1 MIWDTNILDAIDIEF
16 LNAFTAASGEI
27 FKAGQSLAYWLAF
40 ISIGFSVGMMLLKG
54 EEVHVMGSKLIKM
67 GIMFGLFFTLIEY
80 GGTWI
85 PEFLNGFI
93 AVGQKASGIQSV
105 DPSSVFNQG
114 WYIASRLI
122 QGAYDAGMYHI
133 LSALAALFGAFFIII
148 IYALISASLCVLY
161 IKAYALVLIGPV
173 IFALGNNDV
182 TRSTV
187 SNYIQKIIGM
197 GLNLLFYYLVIG
209 VGISLGDQWVQNI
222 SEAGLT
228 DFSILAMILGGI
240 VVFYQVLQNVPSFI
254 ATISGA
260 TGFRDYGQAAIA
272 AAASGA
278 AMMAQAAVSAGTLG
292 GAGIAGAG
300 MASRGASA
308 LGMGAAKGAAAGYS
322 NAGPVASSAVNM
334 TGNAISKA
342 FGGSGSSMSG
352 MESAST
358 TQTDGLFKKAFKVAG
373 KSSVAAGTGAIGG
386 LGGLS
391 GHAFKHTIKPAM
403 NNIADRFNGDKPKS

>member
-27 FKAGQSLAYWLAF
+27 FKAGQSLAYWLAL
-40 ISIGFSVGMMLLKG
+40 ISMGFSIGMMLLKG
-54 EEVHVMGSKLIKM
+54 EEVHVMCSKLIKM
-67 GIMFGLFFTLIEY
+67 GILFGLFFTLIQY

-85 PEFLNGFI
+85 PQFLNGFI
-93 AVGQKASGIQSV
+93 AVGQKASGIESV

-114 WYIASRLI
+114 WYIASKLI
-122 QGAYDAGMYHI
+122 KGAYDAGMYHI

-161 IKAYALVLIGPV
+161 IKSYALVLIGPI

-292 GAGIAGAG
+292 GAGVAGAG
-300 MASRGASA
+300 IATRA
-308 LGMGAAKGAAAGYS
+308 
-322 NAGPVASSAVNM
+322 
-334 TGNAISKA
+334 
-342 FGGSGSSMSG
+342 
-352 MESAST
+352 
-358 TQTDGLFKKAFKVAG
+358 
-373 KSSVAAGTGAIGG
+373 TGAIASGAMSAGKAGAGTFRPTGWLGQGQHGAPMPGKMSAATSFTGKLMAGFEVAGRSLGNAGG
-386 LGGLS
+386 AGIGATAGGLS
-391 GHAFKHTIKPAM
+391 GLGKHVFKHGVKPAM
-403 NNIADRFNGDKPKS
+403 NSVADKFNGDTSK